1 MFAGPSPLTAGAA
14 WVCHGPM
21 EGSSRLGASVVEA
34 PTGPSRAPV
43 SSGDLFASYHDKI
56 RRYILSMV
64 HDPVEADDLTQ
75 DVFLQVHRKLDSVR
89 DPDAVV
95 SWLYRI
101 ATHLCYDRF
110 RRSSREPRTDRLD
123 VSASGE
129 PGDLGG
135 IADQLSLDRALEQA
149 EMSACVRSYIDGLS
163 TEYRQVILLHDLE
176 GVRNPEIAEML
187 GASLDT
193 IKIRLHRAR
202 RKLQVALG
210 EHCLLSLDEHGV
222 LVCEPA
228 EVTTPAT
235 PGGLPASP

>member
-1 MFAGPSPLTAGAA
+1 MSRSSGP
-14 WVCHGPM
+14 
-21 EGSSRLGASVVEA
+21 GASLEKA
-34 PTGPSRAPV
+34 PARPARV
-43 SSGDLFASYHDKI
+43 SSGELFASYQVRI
-56 RRYILSMV
+56 RRYISSMV

-110 RRSSREPRTDRLD
+110 RRSSREPRTDPLD
-123 VSASGE
+123 VGGSGGGRGL
-129 PGDLGG
+129 GD
-135 IADQLSLDRALEQA
+135 IADQLRLDRVLEQR

-163 TEYRQVILLHDLE
+163 TQYRQVILLHDLE
-176 GVRNPEIAEML
+176 EVSNPQIAQML

-210 EHCLLSLDEHGV
+210 EHCLLSLDEQGV

-228 EVTTPAT
+228 EVTTAAT
-235 PGGLPASP
+235 SGSVRGSP